1 MSKGGNALDSLT
13 ETLRM
18 KVERSHEIQLKELEI
33 EECKIALQEHQ
44 MQQMMQ
50 LMAASKQPTDAVRN
64 HSINEAAG
72 NVLYVN
78 LDAASF
84 DDVEN

>member
-1 MSKGGNALDSLT
+1 
-13 ETLRM
+13 
-18 KVERSHEIQLKELEI
+18 
-33 EECKIALQEHQ
+33 
-44 MQQMMQ
+44 MQ